1 MQKFK
6 FGKKGIIA
14 ILASILAILLIF
26 VAFKNQPK
34 GITYDD
40 YEKLLD
46 SNLIIA
52 GVVDDYKVVLTTIG
66 GERYFIIKDAID
78 TTKLAQKVV
87 VELDTSKP
95 IIDTILII
103 VLFFCF
109 ALFGVFIYK
118 KVKILPSVIKF
129 DRDNKQELQSGNIEV
144 ESLISSGA
152 IFPAISNVRF
162 SDVAGINDVKSE
174 LSEIV
179 DFLKNPIKYK
189 EFGIKMP
196 KGVLMVGPPGVGK
209 TLIAKAVAGEA
220 NVPFFY
226 QSGASFVQ
234 IYVGVGAKRVREL
247 FLKAKANAPAIIFI
261 DEIDAVGKGR
271 GNGRSDE
278 REATLN
284 QLLTEMDGFE
294 DNSGIIVIAATN
306 RIEIMDEALLRS
318 GRFDRRIFIS
328 LPDFN
333 DRAEILKIYLRD
345 KKTNVNIDEVAK
357 MSVGFSGA
365 ALSTLVNEAAIN
377 ALRQDKDVIEIS
389 DFEAM
394 LNKVLL
400 GKKRALSLNSDEK
413 QIQAIYQGAKGLV
426 AYILNFDFDKISLI
440 QNEFIKF
447 ERDLKSAS
455 FMFANIKVYLAG
467 MAALKITKGEFFSN
481 SSEDLNAAR
490 KIALKMVNEY
500 AMNEKF
506 MPNAADED
514 RILQNAFLEVMALL
528 QSVSDNL
535 EKIAL
540 HIANFENIDKQTI
553 REILKNQEEIK
564 NESKD
569 RNFNT

>member
-46 SNLIIA
+46 SSLIIA

-78 TTKLAQKVV
+78 MTKLAQKVV
-87 VELDTSKP
+87 VELDASKP

-333 DRAEILKIYLRD
+333 DRAEILKIYLKD

-455 FMFANIKVYLAG
+455 FMFANIKVHLAG
-467 MAALKITKGEFFSN
+467 TAALKITKGEFFSN